1 MAIKTSFTIKDLEN
15 LSGIKAGTI
24 RIWEKRYN
32 LFQPSR
38 TESNIRYYDLKNMKR
53 LLNVAA
59 INNYGIKI
67 SKIASISEKDLIEK
81 VKEIGKDKTAINNN
95 EFLISMFRFDSR
107 MFNQTF
113 DKLLEKKSFEEIF
126 FEDFS
131 VLLNHLGDLWTC
143 KAIDPVHERF
153 ISTHIRQKILTEI
166 EKVQIREPSGS
177 NVALFLPLNEMHD
190 IGLLF
195 IHYSL
200 LKKGI
205 NSILL
210 GHSVPIEDLKK
221 VVEVFQEID
230 FISYFTIEPSK
241 SKVPNYLKEFEQKIL
256 KNSNSKIHLLGRN
269 TSEFKSKSSKVNVYK
284 SIDEVLNYDW
294 GKKNEN
300 EK

>member
-1 MAIKTSFTIKDLEN
+1 
-15 LSGIKAGTI
+15 
-24 RIWEKRYN
+24 
-32 LFQPSR
+32 
-38 TESNIRYYDLKNMKR
+38 MKR

-143 KAIDPVHERF
+143 KTIDPVHERF

-166 EKVQIREPSGS
+166 EKVQISEPSGS